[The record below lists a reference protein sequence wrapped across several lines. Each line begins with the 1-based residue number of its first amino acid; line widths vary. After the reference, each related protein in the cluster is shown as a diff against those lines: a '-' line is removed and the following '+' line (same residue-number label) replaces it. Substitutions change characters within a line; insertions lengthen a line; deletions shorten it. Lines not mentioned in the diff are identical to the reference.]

1 MNHHIW
7 QPENGALLQQLRIS
21 AQLDEL
27 VFARSNAISLSQL
40 RELEGHGHGSFYT
53 PHIKSFTGYKLLKKL
68 GHEPLAQ
75 AAVLATHD
83 DQAPLVVD
91 VQGLTPTAAHPVSS
105 ADTLFTPNFVTSLS
119 NGLSA
124 SVAESDTSPF
134 NKHSPHR
141 RSHYQRLFML
151 LLSATAAW
159 AIVNTPWATL
169 IARMAPTGIDTS
181 TIAIA
186 PPLPTT
192 AHAMQLQNASPTS
205 LSQSPAHATPS
216 QDRSGTAISPLTLSD
231 GPACDWR
238 HQARS
243 FLYEPSDPVKAG
255 NYIHFVALQDSHIC
269 VRDQQD
275 RLTTLQLKAGMA
287 KSIYGVPPFMVHSP
301 SWASLQLFYQ
311 GRRVVGTP
319 NGEAHWV
326 FKNKALPTQGVTL
339 TAVMAQTR
347 P

>member
-7 QPENGALLQQLRIS
+7 HPEDGALLQQLRIS

-40 RELEGHGHGSFYT
+40 RELEGQGHGSFYT

-75 AAVLATHD
+75 AAVLATHEE
-83 DQAPLVVD
+83 QAPLLID
-91 VQGLTPTAAHPVSS
+91 VQALMPTAAHP
-105 ADTLFTPNFVTSLS
+105 AAPANTLFTPNSDTSLS

-124 SVAESDTSPF
+124 SVSESDTAAFTKP
-134 NKHSPHR
+134 SPHW
-141 RSHYQRLFML
+141 RSHSRWLFML

-159 AIVNTPWATL
+159 AVVNTPWTTL

-181 TIAIA
+181 TIANA
-186 PPLPTT
+186 PPSPTT
-192 AHAMQLQNASPTS
+192 AQGMPLQKASPTT
-205 LSQSPAHATPS
+205 LGQSHAHATPNTS
-216 QDRSGTAISPLTLSD
+216 DTVISPPPSFD
-231 GPACDWR
+231 GQACDWR
-238 HQARS
+238 HQAHS

-255 NYIHFVALQDSHIC
+255 NYIHFVALQDGNVC

-287 KSIYGVPPFMVHSP
+287 KSIYGVPPFLVHSP
-301 SWASLQLFYQ
+301 YWASLQLFYQ
-311 GRRVVGTP
+311 GRKVTGTP

-326 FKNKALPTQGVTL
+326 FKNKTLPTQGVTL
-339 TAVMAQTR
+339 SADMSQTR